1 MCQVPAGSV
10 AEIALTVVRGA
21 HLTALDAIS
30 TSNHVFA
37 AIGAL
42 GCSIAEEES
51 IAVLPSRSTLQSWNP
66 DALSASG
73 AAVESSGSS
82 VGSAVSGIDDAVNR
96 LPETR
101 GWSGAAHDAA
111 TGMFGRADARA
122 QQFSAYTTAVA
133 AALTSGAGTIGS
145 ARAALLTKADQVE
158 AGPLNVTDQWVVLI
172 DPVLASAEEMAA
184 LQEFALQ
191 EQREINTMLGA
202 VGDAD
207 DATAD
212 AIIAVGRRAGF
223 VEPGPPTDLGGLL
236 LPTAQRPADQ
246 VPDPRNPVGL
256 MAQEAVRSAD
266 QQQQVREVVYSTN
279 EHGEEVTTVIKQ
291 DGSKAVTT
299 AMDPFEW
306 PSKQDFYQ
314 LEEFDKN
321 GEFVARTSSWHDLGN
336 DCDYTTIAYADGSHL
351 TMSMDPTGHRT
362 AGFTTPDGRHSA
374 VPVELIDNLS
384 IATTTGMGGLEK
396 HIARAGSLPMLTAD
410 SVENIGKTMKF
421 GGPALTAATTVFDM
435 VMADSGKDR
444 CIALVAGAAGGGGG
458 WAMAEA
464 GAAIG
469 AFGGPVA
476 PLTVPLGAVILGG
489 FGAVG
494 GAELGKFVGD
504 VVCPY

>member
-1 MCQVPAGSV
+1 MPGTGLV
-10 AEIALTVVRGA
+10 AEIALTVVRCVQVTTL
-21 HLTALDAIS
+21 HAIS
-30 TSNHVFA
+30 MSKDVPA

-42 GCSIAEEES
+42 EGLMAEEES

-133 AALTSGAGTIGS
+133 AALTSGAGTIGC
-145 ARAALLTKADQVE
+145 ARALLSKADQVE

-172 DPVLASAEEMAA
+172 DPVLASAEEMAV

-191 EQREINTMLGA
+191 EQGEI
-202 VGDAD
+202 
-207 DATAD
+207 
-212 AIIAVGRRAGF
+212 
-223 VEPGPPTDLGGLL
+223 
-236 LPTAQRPADQ
+236 
-246 VPDPRNPVGL
+246 
-256 MAQEAVRSAD
+256 
-266 QQQQVREVVYSTN
+266 
-279 EHGEEVTTVIKQ
+279 
-291 DGSKAVTT
+291 
-299 AMDPFEW
+299 
-306 PSKQDFYQ
+306 
-314 LEEFDKN
+314 
-321 GEFVARTSSWHDLGN
+321 
-336 DCDYTTIAYADGSHL
+336 
-351 TMSMDPTGHRT
+351 
-362 AGFTTPDGRHSA
+362 
-374 VPVELIDNLS
+374 
-384 IATTTGMGGLEK
+384 
-396 HIARAGSLPMLTAD
+396 
-410 SVENIGKTMKF
+410 
-421 GGPALTAATTVFDM
+421 
-435 VMADSGKDR
+435 
-444 CIALVAGAAGGGGG
+444 
-458 WAMAEA
+458 
-464 GAAIG
+464 IG